1 MTLYNWNTQFLFNFI
16 LNILLFNIN
25 NLKKLSDEIINYIFY
40 SVNPRLNNDLPE
52 LIFNDFYS

>member
-1 MTLYNWNTQFLFNFI
+1 MEF
-16 LNILLFNIN
+16 IN
-25 NLKKLSDEIINYIFY
+25 NLKKLPDEIINYIFY

>member
-25 NLKKLSDEIINYIFY
+25 NLKKLPNEIINYIFY
-40 SVNPRLNNDLPE
+40 ITNPRLNNDLPE